1 MGKLSK
7 TTVTATP
14 PGLAGPLTTEKVS
27 TVLTGNGGAGFA
39 YDTKSEL
46 FLLAVSNFVGEDTF
60 YEDAKGRDTRYRD
73 LIRKGILADPAW
85 VADLLRWLR
94 HDANMRSASIV
105 GAVEAAWWLSDL
117 QKKAG
122 LRPKDG
128 SVTSRGIMN
137 SVLVR
142 ADEPAE
148 ALGYWLAVYGRP
160 VPKWL
165 KRALGDAAARLYT
178 PFNVLKWDSTRN
190 PVRMADV
197 VEFSQAKENP
207 SGVYKYL
214 LDDRHG
220 RGDGSEIPML
230 AARKQFEQIPVA
242 DRRRI
247 LTAPQFVE
255 LLNLA
260 GLTWE
265 AVSGWLQGPMD
276 AQAWEACIPIMRYGA
291 LIKNLANFDRAG
303 IGRAKRAEVIR
314 RLSDPDEVKRSKL
327 LPMAFLNAYNN
338 VPGDTYKAALDEAA
352 TIAMQNITRFPGRT
366 LILIDTSGS
375 MNAEFTTHR
384 GRKNP
389 EAEKLMRWDAAA
401 LFGIA
406 LAGACEHADVVSFSS
421 GGGYRYS
428 SPWYPTAGRYSAAP
442 GSLPFELK
450 SGENLLKT
458 VGRFRKTHFIG
469 GGTDTGGA
477 IATHYQG
484 HDRVV
489 ILTDE
494 QADAHPQGIMRPI
507 PADKRVYTFNLA
519 GYREG
524 HAATGNN
531 RYSVAGLSDSAFKMM
546 NALENSRPGTWPW
559 SA

>member
-7 TTVTATP
+7 TLSTAMP
-14 PGLAGPLTTEKVS
+14 PGLTGPLTTEKTS

-46 FLLAVSNFVGEDTF
+46 FLLAVANFVGEDTY

-73 LIRKGILADPAW
+73 LIRHSVLADPAW
-85 VADLLRWLR
+85 TANLLRWLR

-105 GAVEAAWWLSDL
+105 GAVEAAKALSEL
-117 QKKAG
+117 NKAE

-128 SVTSRGIMN
+128 SATPRGIMN

-148 ALGYWLAVYGRP
+148 ALGYWLAVYGKP

-197 VEFSQAKENP
+197 VEFSQAKQNP
-207 SGVYKYL
+207 NGVYKYL

-220 RGDGSEIPML
+220 RGDASEIAMFS
-230 AARKQFEQIPVA
+230 ARRRFEEIPVA
-242 DRRRI
+242 DRRA
-247 LTAPQFVE
+247 LLSTFQFAGRLHE
-255 LLNLA
+255 A

-276 AQAWEACIPIMRYGA
+276 AEAWQACIPLMRYGA
-291 LIKNLANFDRAG
+291 VIKNLANFDRAG
-303 IGRAKRAEVIR
+303 ISKPMRDAVIR
-314 RLSDPDEVKRSKL
+314 LLTEPFEVKNSRL
-327 LPMAFLNAYNN
+327 LPMAFLSAYNN

-352 TIAMQNITRFPGRT
+352 TLALSNITPFAGRT

-375 MNAEFTTHR
+375 MNTEFTAHR

-389 EAEKLMRWDAAA
+389 DAERLMRWDAAA

-406 LAGACEHADVVSFSS
+406 LAGACAHADVVSFSS
-421 GGGYRYS
+421 AGGYRSWGYVRNRS
-428 SPWYPTAGRYSAAP
+428 YEASA

-450 SGENLLKT
+450 AGENLLKT

-477 IATHYQG
+477 IATHYKG

-494 QADAHPQGIMRPI
+494 QADAHPNGIMKPI
-507 PADKRVYTFNLA
+507 PADKTVYTFNLA
-519 GYREG
+519 GYRDG
-524 HAATGNN
+524 HAATGVN

-546 NALENSRPGTWPW
+546 NALENSRPGSWPW
-559 SA
+559 SD